1 MIIPSPL
8 VPRLDSAAS
17 FRCTLLASLLGELSR
32 KRLRGRRGG
41 LCQLEKDKSGR
52 SPHYFLPL
60 KFCLTLSH
68 PHITRKEIPMEQIPD
83 DPIIA
88 AMLRTGWPPWMLT
101 AGADDDG
108 LDQD

>member
-1 MIIPSPL
+1 MGKF
-8 VPRLDSAAS
+8 V
-17 FRCTLLASLLGELSR
+17 
-32 KRLRGRRGG
+32 KRRFEILRHDCAPIFFAPWV
-41 LCQLEKDKSGR
+41 LFNLIH
-52 SPHYFLPL
+52 PAYTPI
-60 KFCLTLSH
+60 H

>member
-1 MIIPSPL
+1 M
-8 VPRLDSAAS
+8 
-17 FRCTLLASLLGELSR
+17 
-32 KRLRGRRGG
+32 
-41 LCQLEKDKSGR
+41 EKDKSGR

-60 KFCLTLSH
+60 KFCLTLFTNAYTRIHPSH

-83 DPIIA
+83 DQIIA

>member
-1 MIIPSPL
+1 MGAAAQATEGSP
-8 VPRLDSAAS
+8 RWASANWKTTS
-17 FRCTLLASLLGELSR
+17 QGEAPNLFAPQV
-32 KRLRGRRGG
+32 LFN
-41 LCQLEKDKSGR
+41 LI
-52 SPHYFLPL
+52 
-60 KFCLTLSH
+60 T

>member
-1 MIIPSPL
+1 MPI
-8 VPRLDSAAS
+8 
-17 FRCTLLASLLGELSR
+17 G
-32 KRLRGRRGG
+32 KRQVRA
-41 LCQLEKDKSGR
+41 
-52 SPHYFLPL
+52 LPPIFFTPQVL
-60 KFCLTLSH
+60 FNLIYQRIHPPH

>member
-1 MIIPSPL
+1 M
-8 VPRLDSAAS
+8 
-17 FRCTLLASLLGELSR
+17 GW
-32 KRLRGRRGG
+32 
-41 LCQLEKDKSGR
+41 CQWGKDNSGR
-52 SPHYFLPL
+52 AVHLFYPL
-60 KFCLTLSH
+60 KFCLTLLP
-68 PHITRKEIPMEQIPD
+68 PHITRKENPMEQIPD

>member
-1 MIIPSPL
+1 MGAAAQATEESPRWASANWKKTSQGEAPII
-8 VPRLDSAAS
+8 
-17 FRCTLLASLLGELSR
+17 F
-32 KRLRGRRGG
+32 
-41 LCQLEKDKSGR
+41 
-52 SPHYFLPL
+52 YPL

>member
-1 MIIPSPL
+1 MGKRQFRAQPPL
-8 VPRLDSAAS
+8 FFAPQVL
-17 FRCTLLASLLGELSR
+17 FNLIT
-32 KRLRGRRGG
+32 
-41 LCQLEKDKSGR
+41 
-52 SPHYFLPL
+52 
-60 KFCLTLSH
+60 

>member
-1 MIIPSPL
+1 MSIFITAAIISC
-8 VPRLDSAAS
+8 VGK
-17 FRCTLLASLLGELSR
+17 FV
-32 KRLRGRRGG
+32 KRRFEILRHD
-41 LCQLEKDKSGR
+41 C
-52 SPHYFLPL
+52 PPYFYPL
-60 KFCLTLSH
+60 KFCLTLLP
-68 PHITRKEIPMEQIPD
+68 PHITRKENPMEQIPD

>member
-1 MIIPSPL
+1 M
-8 VPRLDSAAS
+8 
-17 FRCTLLASLLGELSR
+17 G
-32 KRLRGRRGG
+32 KRQVRA
-41 LCQLEKDKSGR
+41 Q
-52 SPHYFLPL
+52 PTIFFLPL
-60 KFCLTLSH
+60 RFCLTLFTNAYTRIPPH
-68 PHITRKEIPMEQIPD
+68 TPHITRKEIPMEQIPD

>member
-1 MIIPSPL
+1 MGKRQFRAQPPIIFTPQVL
-8 VPRLDSAAS
+8 FNLI
-17 FRCTLLASLLGELSR
+17 T
-32 KRLRGRRGG
+32 
-41 LCQLEKDKSGR
+41 
-52 SPHYFLPL
+52 
-60 KFCLTLSH
+60 

>member
-1 MIIPSPL
+1 MGAAAQATEESP
-8 VPRLDSAAS
+8 RWASAN
-17 FRCTLLASLLGELSR
+17 GEKTIQGEQSI
-32 KRLRGRRGG
+32 
-41 LCQLEKDKSGR
+41 
-52 SPHYFLPL
+52 FFTPL

-68 PHITRKEIPMEQIPD
+68 PYITRKEIPMEQIPD

-101 AGADDDG
+101 AGADGDG

>member
-1 MIIPSPL
+1 MGAAAQATEGSP
-8 VPRLDSAAS
+8 RWASAN
-17 FRCTLLASLLGELSR
+17 GEKTIQGEQSI
-32 KRLRGRRGG
+32 
-41 LCQLEKDKSGR
+41 
-52 SPHYFLPL
+52 FLPPQVL
-60 KFCLTLSH
+60 FNLITH

-101 AGADDDG
+101 AGAGDDG